1 MSKVLTTEKL
11 IASVRRRAMIPDDTS
26 TFTDDDIIDIM
37 NEELVEQVL
46 SDVMVTNEEHL
57 VYSQDE
63 DTVADNT
70 RYKIPYRA
78 VGNKLRDIAYLDSS
92 DQQYEM
98 SRISLEELSDYSA
111 SYTQNGRDV
120 FWVQGADIN
129 VLAIRLNDYAKLR
142 YYYYMNPSSLVKAD
156 KIGVIAGIDRSTGVI
171 TLSNFPVDFANEP
184 VMDFVG
190 NRAPS
195 SIKCIDKKPTSVS
208 SSVKTVTFAIADIPA
223 DLIVGDYLCKR
234 EESPV
239 PNLPSE
245 FHPIVAQV
253 TAIFILE
260 SMGDTEGLSNANA
273 KLVKMKESIIQIT
286 SDRVEGS
293 PQKVNPRHTPL
304 VQTSSYGSRRK
315 GRL

>member
-120 FWVQGADIN
+120 FWVQRG
-129 VLAIRLNDYAKLR
+129 
-142 YYYYMNPSSLVKAD
+142 
-156 KIGVIAGIDRSTGVI
+156 
-171 TLSNFPVDFANEP
+171 
-184 VMDFVG
+184 
-190 NRAPS
+190 
-195 SIKCIDKKPTSVS
+195 
-208 SSVKTVTFAIADIPA
+208 
-223 DLIVGDYLCKR
+223 
-234 EESPV
+234 
-239 PNLPSE
+239 
-245 FHPIVAQV
+245 
-253 TAIFILE
+253 
-260 SMGDTEGLSNANA
+260 
-273 KLVKMKESIIQIT
+273 
-286 SDRVEGS
+286 
-293 PQKVNPRHTPL
+293 
-304 VQTSSYGSRRK
+304 
-315 GRL
+315 